1 MWSAL
6 LVALSLYDYMAVG
19 HEGAGGG
26 VLTCSIAARLIVLQH
41 GWMIQLVQTRFP
53 CYGGNEARD
62 SYTLIY
68 TSIYIIYKTSTARF
82 ASPLKPWCIEPE
94 V

>member
-1 MWSAL
+1 M
-6 LVALSLYDYMAVG
+6 ALSLYDYMAVG

-53 CYGGNEARD
+53 CYGGNEARGL
-62 SYTLIY
+62 YTLIGREREREH
-68 TSIYIIYKTSTARF
+68 ISTQSSVTYRVLHYCMLSWIVYA
-82 ASPLKPWCIEPE
+82 
-94 V
+94 

>member
-6 LVALSLYDYMAVG
+6 LVALSLYDYVAVC

-26 VLTCSIAARLIVLQH
+26 VLTCSIAARLIVLQN

-53 CYGGNEARD
+53 CYGGNEARGL
-62 SYTLIY
+62 YTLIWRERERTY
-68 TSIYIIYKTSTARF
+68 LHTYRVLHDRMLSWIVYA
-82 ASPLKPWCIEPE
+82 
-94 V
+94 

>member
-26 VLTCSIAARLIVLQH
+26 VLTCSIAARLIALQH
-41 GWMIQLVQTRFP
+41 SWMIQLVQTRFP
-53 CYGGNEARD
+53 CYGGNEARGL
-62 SYTLIY
+62 YTLIWREREREREHIS
-68 TSIYIIYKTSTARF
+68 THTVCSITA
-82 ASPLKPWCIEPE
+82 C
-94 V
+94 

>member
-19 HEGAGGG
+19 HEGAGAGGG

-53 CYGGNEARD
+53 MVVMKHGV
-62 SYTLIY
+62 
-68 TSIYIIYKTSTARF
+68 
-82 ASPLKPWCIEPE
+82 CIH
-94 V
+94 